1 MAELSTLCEQ
11 THHQQKQA
19 TLLNKHNRLVHWRA
33 ALLLLPFLVLFC
45 LFQIAPM
52 IWVLVN
58 SFIYE
63 ERWSIGNYL
72 DIFTDDFYRQ
82 SFQNTLWLSIICSM
96 VGLAISSITAF
107 SLYKMQGKVR
117 SMMVSF
123 TTMASNFSGVPLAF
137 AFIIILGF
145 NGAITLQLK
154 SWGLIE
160 DFNIYSASGLMVLYI
175 YFQIQLGILLL
186 YPAFD
191 ALKPEWEDAAKT
203 MGASKFT
210 YWYKVAIPVIA
221 PALLGTFIILVA
233 NAVDAYASTYALTSG
248 NYNLVTIRIG
258 SLVSGDLY
266 LEPNMAAALSVL
278 LIAILGFITAIHH
291 WLLKRS
297 YHAKS

>member
-1 MAELSTLCEQ
+1 MADVSVPCEQ
-11 THHQQKQA
+11 TSHQQGRINMFKQYFS
-19 TLLNKHNRLVHWRA
+19 RFHWRA
-33 ALLLLPFLVLFC
+33 ALLIVPFVALFC

-52 IWVLVN
+52 IWVFIN

-63 ERWSIGNYL
+63 DTWSIANYL
-72 DIFTDDFYRQ
+72 DIFTNDFYLQ
-82 SFQNTLWLSIICSM
+82 SFKNTLWLSVICS
-96 VGLAISSITAF
+96 VIGLLVSAVTAF
-107 SLYKMQGKVR
+107 SIYKMQGKIR
-117 SMMVSF
+117 GMMISF

-154 SWGLIE
+154 AWGLIE
-160 DFNIYSASGLMVLYI
+160 DFNIYSASGLMLLYI
-175 YFQIQLGILLL
+175 YFQIPLGILLL

-203 MGASKFT
+203 MGASKFA
-210 YWYKVAIPVIA
+210 YWCKVGIPVIS

-233 NAVDAYASTYALTSG
+233 NAVGAYASTYALTSG
-248 NYNLVTIRIG
+248 NYNLVTIRIA

>member
-1 MAELSTLCEQ
+1 MADIPADCAQ
-11 THHQQKQA
+11 THPKTEGIIMTKKPFA
-19 TLLNKHNRLVHWRA
+19 RFHWQA
-33 ALLLLPFLVLFC
+33 ALLIVPFILLFC

-52 IWVLVN
+52 IWVLFN

-63 ERWSIGNYL
+63 EAWSFDNYFE
-72 DIFTDDFYRQ
+72 IFTNDFYLQ
-82 SFQNTLWLSIICSM
+82 AFENTIWLSLICSV
-96 VGLAISSITAF
+96 VGLLIASITAF
-107 SLYKMQGKVR
+107 SIYKMQGKVR
-117 SMMVSF
+117 NLMISF

-154 SWGLIE
+154 AWGWID
-160 DFNIYSASGLMVLYI
+160 DFNIYSASGLMLLYI
-175 YFQIQLGILLL
+175 YFQIPLGVLLL

-210 YWYKVAIPVIA
+210 YWMKVGIPVIA

-233 NAVDAYASTYALTSG
+233 NAVGAYASTYALTSG
-248 NYNLVTIRIG
+248 NYNLVTIRIA
-258 SLVSGDLY
+258 SLVSGDLF
-266 LEPNMAAALSVL
+266 LEPNMAAAISVL

>member
-1 MAELSTLCEQ
+1 MADVSVPCEQ
-11 THHQQKQA
+11 ANHQQGKA
-19 TLLNKHNRLVHWRA
+19 AMLKKHLSRFHWGS
-33 ALLLLPFLVLFC
+33 ALLTLPFITLFC

-52 IWVLVN
+52 IWVFIN

-63 ERWSIGNYL
+63 EAWSVDNYL
-72 DIFTDDFYRQ
+72 DIFTNDFYLQ
-82 SFQNTLWLSIICSM
+82 AFENTLWLSIVCS
-96 VGLAISSITAF
+96 VIGLFISALTAF
-107 SLYKMQGKVR
+107 SIYKMQGRVR
-117 SMMVSF
+117 SMMISF

-137 AFIIILGF
+137 AFIIILGV

-154 SWGLIE
+154 SWGIIE
-160 DFNIYSASGLMVLYI
+160 DFDIYSASGLMLLYI
-175 YFQIQLGILLL
+175 YFQIPLGILLL

-203 MGASKFT
+203 MGASKLS
-210 YWYKVAIPVIA
+210 YWRNVAIPVLA

-233 NAVDAYASTYALTSG
+233 NAVGTYASTYALMSG
-248 NYNLVTIRIG
+248 NYNLVTIRIA

-266 LEPNMAAALSVL
+266 LEPNLAAALSVL

>member
-1 MAELSTLCEQ
+1 MTKKPFA
-11 THHQQKQA
+11 
-19 TLLNKHNRLVHWRA
+19 RFHWQA
-33 ALLLLPFLVLFC
+33 ALLIVPFILLFC

-52 IWVLVN
+52 IWVLFN

-63 ERWSIGNYL
+63 EAWSFDNYFE
-72 DIFTDDFYRQ
+72 IFTNDFYLQ
-82 SFQNTLWLSIICSM
+82 AFENTIWLSLICSV
-96 VGLAISSITAF
+96 VGLLIASITAF
-107 SLYKMQGKVR
+107 SIYKMQGKVR
-117 SMMVSF
+117 NLMISF

-154 SWGLIE
+154 AWGWID
-160 DFNIYSASGLMVLYI
+160 DFNIYSASGLMLLYI
-175 YFQIQLGILLL
+175 YFQIPLGVLLL

-210 YWYKVAIPVIA
+210 YWMKVGIPVIA

-233 NAVDAYASTYALTSG
+233 NAVGAYASTYALTSG
-248 NYNLVTIRIG
+248 NYNLVTIRIA
-258 SLVSGDLY
+258 SLVSGDLF
-266 LEPNMAAALSVL
+266 LEPNMAAAISVL

>member
-1 MAELSTLCEQ
+1 MADVSPPCEQ
-11 THHQQKQA
+11 ASSPLGRILMGK
-19 TLLNKHNRLVHWRA
+19 KCFSRLRWQA
-33 ALLLLPFLVLFC
+33 ALLTVPFFILFC

-63 ERWSIGNYL
+63 ESWSFANYAE
-72 DIFTDDFYRQ
+72 IVSNDFYLQ
-82 SFQNTLWLSIICSM
+82 AFENTLWLSVICSI
-96 VGLAISSITAF
+96 VGLLVSAITAF
-107 SLYKMQGKVR
+107 SIYKMQGRIR
-117 SMMVSF
+117 SMMISF

-154 SWGLIE
+154 AWGIIE
-160 DFNIYSASGLMVLYI
+160 EFNIYSASGLMVLYI
-175 YFQIQLGILLL
+175 YFQIPLGILLL

-203 MGASKFT
+203 MGASKLA
-210 YWYKVAIPVIA
+210 YWCKVAIPVLA

-233 NAVDAYASTYALTSG
+233 NAVGAYASTYALTSG
-248 NYNLVTIRIG
+248 NYNLITIRIA

-297 YHAKS
+297 YHAKL

>member
-1 MAELSTLCEQ
+1 MAELTAPCAQSKL
-11 THHQQKQA
+11 QQGDKSM
-19 TLLNKHNRLVHWRA
+19 LKRFHWRA
-33 ALLLLPFLVLFC
+33 ALLMLPFVVLFC

-58 SFIYE
+58 SFIYDE
-63 ERWSIGNYL
+63 AWSVGNYL
-72 DIFTDDFYRQ
+72 EIFSNDFYQQ
-82 SFQNTLWLSIICSM
+82 SFSNTLWLSLVCS
-96 VGLAISSITAF
+96 VIGLLIASLTAF
-107 SLYKMQGKVR
+107 SIYKMQGKVR
-117 SMMVSF
+117 QMMISF

-154 SWGLIE
+154 AWGLIE
-160 DFNIYSASGLMVLYI
+160 DFNIYSASGLMLLYI
-175 YFQIQLGILLL
+175 YFQIPLGILLL

-203 MGASKFT
+203 MGASKLT
-210 YWYKVAIPVIA
+210 YWLKVGIPVLA

-233 NAVDAYASTYALTSG
+233 NAIGAYASTYALTSG
-248 NYNLVTIRIG
+248 NYNLVTIRIA
-258 SLVSGDLY
+258 SLVSGDLF
-266 LEPNMAAALSVL
+266 LEPNLAAALSVL

-297 YHAKS
+297 YHAK

>member
-1 MAELSTLCEQ
+1 MADIPANDQ
-11 THHQQKQA
+11 PRQQERGL
-19 TLLNKHNRLVHWRA
+19 TMFNKPNVHFHWHA
-33 ALLLLPFLVLFC
+33 ALLIVPFIVLFC

-52 IWVLVN
+52 IWVLFN
-58 SFIYE
+58 SFVYE
-63 ERWSIGNYL
+63 EAWSFENYVE
-72 DIFTDDFYRQ
+72 IFSNDFYLQ
-82 SFQNTLWLSIICSM
+82 AFQNTLWLSLICSV
-96 VGLAISSITAF
+96 VGLLIACVTAF
-107 SLYKMQGKVR
+107 SIYKMQGKVR
-117 SMMVSF
+117 NFMISF

-154 SWGLIE
+154 AWGWID
-160 DFNIYSASGLMVLYI
+160 DFNIYSASGLMLLYI
-175 YFQIQLGILLL
+175 YFQIPLGILLL

-203 MGASKFT
+203 MGASKLT
-210 YWYKVAIPVIA
+210 YWLKVGIPVIS

-233 NAVDAYASTYALTSG
+233 NAVGAYASTYALTSG
-248 NYNLVTIRIG
+248 NYNLVTIRIA
-258 SLVSGDLY
+258 SLVSGDLF
-266 LEPNMAAALSVL
+266 LEPNMAAALSVV

>member
-1 MAELSTLCEQ
+1 MGKKYFSRLRW
-11 THHQQKQA
+11 QA
-19 TLLNKHNRLVHWRA
+19 TLLTV
-33 ALLLLPFLVLFC
+33 PFFILFC

-63 ERWSIGNYL
+63 ESWSFANYAE
-72 DIFTDDFYRQ
+72 IVSNDFYLQ
-82 SFQNTLWLSIICSM
+82 AFENTLWLSVICSI
-96 VGLAISSITAF
+96 VGLLVSAITAF
-107 SLYKMQGKVR
+107 SIYKMQGRIR
-117 SMMVSF
+117 SMMISF

-154 SWGLIE
+154 AWGIIE
-160 DFNIYSASGLMVLYI
+160 EFNIYSASGLMVLYI
-175 YFQIQLGILLL
+175 YFQIPLGILLL

-203 MGASKFT
+203 MGASKLA
-210 YWYKVAIPVIA
+210 YWCKVAIPVLA

-233 NAVDAYASTYALTSG
+233 NAVGAYASTYALTSG
-248 NYNLVTIRIG
+248 NYNLITIRIA

-297 YHAKS
+297 YHAKL

>member
-1 MAELSTLCEQ
+1 MSNVSIPCEQ
-11 THHQQKQA
+11 ASPQREKKVMLKKA
-19 TLLNKHNRLVHWRA
+19 FRRFHWRA
-33 ALLLLPFLVLFC
+33 MLLTLPFFILFF

-58 SFIYE
+58 SFIAE
-63 ERWSIGNYL
+63 ETWSLAHYIEIL
-72 DIFTDDFYRQ
+72 TSDFYLQ
-82 SFQNTLWLSIICSM
+82 SFKNTLWLSIICSV
-96 VGLAISSITAF
+96 VGLLISAITAF
-107 SLYKMQGKVR
+107 SIYKMQGKIR
-117 SMMVSF
+117 RLMISL

-154 SWGLIE
+154 AWGLIE

-175 YFQIQLGILLL
+175 YFQIPLGILLL

-203 MGASKFT
+203 MGASKLT
-210 YWYKVAIPVIA
+210 YWWKVAIPVIS

-233 NAVDAYASTYALTSG
+233 NAVGAYASTYALTSG

-266 LEPNMAAALSVL
+266 LEPNLAAALSVL
-278 LIAILGFITAIHH
+278 LIAILAFITAIHH

-297 YHAKS
+297 YHAK

>member
-1 MAELSTLCEQ
+1 MTELSVPCEQ
-11 THHQQKQA
+11 VSQQQG
-19 TLLNKHNRLVHWRA
+19 KHIMLKKFFKRFHWRA
-33 ALLLLPFLVLFC
+33 ALLTLPFLILFC

-63 ERWSIGNYL
+63 ETWSIANYL
-72 DIFTDDFYRQ
+72 EILTSDFYLQ
-82 SFQNTLWLSIICSM
+82 SFQNTLWLSIICS
-96 VGLAISSITAF
+96 VIGLIISAMTAF
-107 SLYKMQGKVR
+107 SIYKMQGKIR
-117 SMMVSF
+117 QLMISL

-154 SWGLIE
+154 AWGIIE

-175 YFQIQLGILLL
+175 YFQIPLGILLL

-203 MGASKFT
+203 MGANKLI
-210 YWYKVAIPVIA
+210 YWLKVGIPVIS

-233 NAVDAYASTYALTSG
+233 NAVGAYASTYALTSG

-266 LEPNMAAALSVL
+266 LEPNLAAALSVL
-278 LIAILGFITAIHH
+278 LIAILAFITAIHH

-297 YHAKS
+297 YHAK